1 MDTLTAARAQME
13 MSLAFHM
20 IFAALG
26 IGMPLLMVISEG
38 LWLRTKQHH
47 YLDLAKKWG
56 KATALTFVVGAVSG
70 TGLSMELGLLW
81 PRFMEFAGP
90 IIGSA
95 FALEGYAFFIEAIF
109 LGIYLYGWDR
119 LSPRGHWLCG
129 IPVAISGM
137 ISGVLVVGANAWMQ
151 TPSGFDLVNGQPTF
165 RATSRLASRLPA
177 CMLWECCAVGATRIT
192 DRRSQCRWQWQP

>member
-90 IIGSA
+90 DHRFRLRAGRVCLLYRGDLSRHLSVWLGSLIA
-95 FALEGYAFFIEAIF
+95 TGALAYW
-109 LGIYLYGWDR
+109 Y
-119 LSPRGHWLCG
+119 SSC
-129 IPVAISGM
+129 
-137 ISGVLVVGANAWMQ
+137 N
-151 TPSGFDLVNGQPTF
+151 
-165 RATSRLASRLPA
+165 
-177 CMLWECCAVGATRIT
+177 
-192 DRRSQCRWQWQP
+192 